1 MTLTQTN
8 DDVFVLI
15 KELKCWKGIDNVPV
29 ASSIKKNHNFQGIN
43 TFILT
48 ISDIAHKPKWFW

>member
-29 ASSIKKNHNFQGIN
+29 ASSIKK
-43 TFILT
+43 
-48 ISDIAHKPKWFW
+48 P